1 MERQFVAVVLE
12 EADNGRRTV
21 PVISSTTKNTKNAGA
36 DTVTRP
42 SALLAVIKQQ
52 INVDDVLSSL
62 NARALPHCDDL

>member
-21 PVISSTTKNTKNAGA
+21 PVISSTTKNAGA

-62 NARALPHCDDL
+62 NARALSHCDDL